1 MAAPLVLWD
10 AGLGAPTPKAATEV
24 MRLYRLILLPPRK
37 CLAQGAFFAMPK
49 PMMPVGW
56 LQRILPDVSKSGG
69 EEGLSCSRGWTCC

>member
-37 CLAQGAFFAMPK
+37 CLAQGAF
-49 PMMPVGW
+49 W